1 MKHNTIHF
9 KNSLPLKYIILLK
22 EYAYIDIYKYITL
35 LNIYFDYNFK
45 GICMN
50 TYMYNCICVCVYTYI
65 YIGIYIQVY
74 IYKFIT

>member
-22 EYAYIDIYKYITL
+22 EYAYIDIYKYITF

-45 GICMN
+45 GICMIHIC
-50 TYMYNCICVCVYTYI
+50 TTVYVCVCIRI
-65 YIGIYIQVY
+65 YI
-74 IYKFIT
+74 